1 MTRNII
7 FDTYIPHMNRR
18 DFTKRLMALA
28 AAPLAPALPAAAA
41 TTATGTLSGSALM
54 HYPWAARF
62 ARVHDACSPQ
72 KLARAFN
79 LSPETAAELFAK
91 LQIDGVISA
100 PGITGIARAVNPI
113 DWDAQFSTSP
123 AQAARSAVTK
133 RLGKALNQP
142 RESSLSEPDEP
153 DEPHAPSNKPPDQ
166 ADPTDPIAAT
176 KTE

>member
-1 MTRNII
+1 
-7 FDTYIPHMNRR
+7 
-18 DFTKRLMALA
+18 
-28 AAPLAPALPAAAA
+28 
-41 TTATGTLSGSALM
+41 M

-79 LSPETAAELFAK
+79 LAPETAAELFAK

-133 RLGKALNQP
+133 RIGKALNQP
-142 RESSLSEPDEP
+142 RETGVSEPDEP
-153 DEPHAPSNKPPDQ
+153 SNKPQDQ
-166 ADPTDPIAAT
+166 TDPPAPIAAT